1 MLMNNIIDSI
11 KKRRSIRKYSSRNVS
26 PRIIREILEAARWAP
41 SAHNAQP
48 WRFIALINRSLKRE
62 LAEAMA
68 KAWEA
73 DMIKDGA
80 PSEASENQRK
90 ASVERFTRA
99 PVLIVACLTMS
110 DMISYADESR
120 QKSEHDLAVQ
130 SLGAAIQNMLLVA
143 HSKNLGACWFCSPVF
158 CKETVRQVLTIP
170 EDVEPQA
177 LIAIGYPA
185 EKPRLPNRKPL
196 QDYAF
201 LGCWGKR
208 LGSKQHKHE
217 S

>member
-1 MLMNNIIDSI
+1 MSRITEVI
-11 KKRRSIRKYSSRNVS
+11 KKRRSIRKYSSRPISTEVLN
-26 PRIIREILEAARWAP
+26 EILEAARWAP

-48 WRFIALINRSLKRE
+48 WRLIALIDRSLKHE

-68 KAWEA
+68 NAWEA

-90 ASVERFTRA
+90 ASMERFTRA
-99 PVLIVACLTMS
+99 PVLILACLTMS
-110 DMISYADESR
+110 NMISYADESR

-143 HSKNLGACWFCSPVF
+143 HSKTVGACWFCAPIF
-158 CKETVRQVLTIP
+158 CKETVRQVLKIP
-170 EDVEPQA
+170 EDAEPQA
-177 LIAIGYPA
+177 LIALGYPA
-185 EKPRLPNRKPL
+185 EKPRAPYRKPL

-201 LGCWGKR
+201 LGCWGKK
-208 LGSKQHKHE
+208 LGPKQHKHE

>member
-1 MLMNNIIDSI
+1 MLMDNIMDSI
-11 KKRRSIRKYSSRNVS
+11 KKRRSIRSYSSRKVPIS
-26 PRIIREILEAARWAP
+26 VLRQVLEAAGWAP

-48 WRFIALINRSLKRE
+48 WRFIALIDRSLKRE

-68 KAWEA
+68 NAWEA

-80 PSEASENQRK
+80 PSEVIENQRK
-90 ASVERFTRA
+90 ASVERFIRA
-99 PVLIVACLTMS
+99 PVLIVSCLTMR

-143 HSKNLGACWFCSPVF
+143 HSKNLGACWFCAPIF
-158 CKETVRQVLTIP
+158 CKETVRQVLKIP
-170 EDVEPQA
+170 EDAEPQA
-177 LIAIGYPA
+177 LIALGYPA
-185 EKPRLPNRKPL
+185 EKPLVPNRKPL
-196 QDYAF
+196 QDYAY
-201 LGCWGKR
+201 LDCWGKR
-208 LGSKQHKHE
+208 LVSKQHKHE

>member
-1 MLMNNIIDSI
+1 MSHVTDVI
-11 KKRRSIRKYSSRNVS
+11 KKRRSIRKYSSR
-26 PRIIREILEAARWAP
+26 RISTEGLNEILGAARWAP
-41 SAHNAQP
+41 SVHNAQP
-48 WRFIALINRSLKRE
+48 WRFIALIDRSLKRE

-68 KAWEA
+68 NAWEA

-80 PSEASENQRK
+80 PSEDSENQRK

-99 PVLIVACLTMS
+99 PVLIVACLTMR

-143 HSKNLGACWFCSPVF
+143 HSKNLGACWFCAPIF
-158 CKETVRQVLTIP
+158 CKETVRQVLKIP

-185 EKPRLPNRKPL
+185 EKPPVPNRKPP

-201 LGCWGKR
+201 LDCWGKK
-208 LGSKQHKHE
+208 LGPKQHKHE

>member
-1 MLMNNIIDSI
+1 MLMDNIMDLI
-11 KKRRSIRKYSSRNVS
+11 KERRSIRKYSSRPISTAVLN
-26 PRIIREILEAARWAP
+26 EILEAARWAP

-48 WRFIALINRSLKRE
+48 WRFIALIDRSLKRE

-99 PVLIVACLTMS
+99 PVLIVACLTMR
-110 DMISYADESR
+110 DMISHADESR

-143 HSKNLGACWFCSPVF
+143 HSKNLGACWFCAPIF
-158 CKETVRQVLTIP
+158 CKETLRQVLKIP
-170 EDVEPQA
+170 EDAEPQA

-185 EKPRLPNRKPL
+185 EKPHVPCRKPL

-201 LGCWGKR
+201 LGCWGKK
-208 LGSKQHKHE
+208 LGPKQRKHE